1 MNSSARKDEQNMFP
15 NIFKLT
21 NLDISFVSGCPKGA
35 NPGAI
40 VMLKKEN
47 VMDKDEKKTPVNVN
61 IDTETLGK
69 SISDNLKKS
78 LDELL
83 EKQGKELDTAVVAE
97 TVTAVVTG
105 DVNKAVADVQAKLT
119 EQLAALQKEMDE
131 KLEAA
136 KKEAGV
142 NKDGDET
149 CTINGTTFAKSAVGE
164 ATFAAL
170 KASAEQVAR
179 LQKEAEHRDMVARVE
194 KEYPN
199 VTGSPDVKARILALI
214 EKADDETKAGGLAI
228 LKALNES
235 SGKFG
240 KEEGSNAN
248 SNVNKDVDYKKFATD
263 DDATDKLDALAKEY
277 AKKNN
282 VSYNEAYNSVL
293 ETPEGE
299 ALYAEHMNR

>member
-1 MNSSARKDEQNMFP
+1 
-15 NIFKLT
+15 
-21 NLDISFVSGCPKGA
+21 
-35 NPGAI
+35 
-40 VMLKKEN
+40 
-47 VMDKDEKKTPVNVN
+47 MDKDEKKTPVNVN

-119 EQLAALQKEMDE
+119 EQLTALQKEMDE

-136 KKEAGV
+136 KKEADV